1 MWYKSINQSINQE
14 IDLQLQK
21 VSKLQSK
28 ILVEKRVIK
37 YLQINLENKRECFE
51 KNKYVW
57 KSEGNSRVARPKQG
71 EFALNYFCEM
81 VD

>member
-1 MWYKSINQSINQE
+1 MENVISTNCLSINDPFLLKKKDFQGVISINQSINQE

-51 KNKYVW
+51 KNKYV
-57 KSEGNSRVARPKQG
+57 
-71 EFALNYFCEM
+71 
-81 VD
+81 